1 MSLQSLPAGAGPDDQ
16 GTKNPA
22 MQDQPS
28 AAPGHRRHLA
38 VIGLVC
44 LVLLGAGFVAY
55 AVNVSRTVPSS
66 KYANLVV
73 YASPA
78 KAPSFNL
85 ARLGGPGRL
94 TSAVLGGGPAVVNWF
109 QSTCVACQAE
119 LGTFAAVAN
128 QERARVRFLGVDIND
143 PSVSAALTM
152 VRRARAEY
160 PVAEAPGVAS
170 ISLAT
175 RFGVG
180 DLPDTVFV
188 SADGRILGEVLGKV
202 PRGALRPAGQS
213 CGGETARLLSGRGR
227 RAAERRPSFRLKT
240 GRPCDATR

>member
-66 KYANLVV
+66 KYREFRSSTPRQPRL
-73 YASPA
+73 P
-78 KAPSFNL
+78 PSNL

-128 QERARVRFLGVDIND
+128 QERAE
-143 PSVSAALTM
+143 SVSS
-152 VRRARAEY
+152 E
-160 PVAEAPGVAS
+160 S
-170 ISLAT
+170 ISMT
-175 RFGVG
+175 RR
-180 DLPDTVFV
+180 
-188 SADGRILGEVLGKV
+188 S
-202 PRGALRPAGQS
+202 
-213 CGGETARLLSGRGR
+213 RLL
-227 RAAERRPSFRLKT
+227 
-240 GRPCDATR
+240 